1 MRKTKL
7 LSGLMAAAISVTTV
21 AMMTATALPV
31 GAVPSANDPDVVADW
46 VFANNAK
53 AMSGDINGSDF
64 TIKDIS
70 GNGNDLKVQNW
81 ENVSADNEYLRW
93 DTSTYEGGS
102 SLYFNGLS
110 RFNSAKYFKTVDGAP
125 INEEEFMGENGYT
138 IEAVV
143 RVPHNVS
150 ETNPDGFDPDYNKWM
165 SIIMREGA
173 GIELNKSSYEENG
186 DYGILTALNISG
198 NLHFQYVN
206 WTEAD
211 TASPFTAW
219 GRNDMEVGFGNN
231 VWHHVAIV
239 SDTNTLHVF
248 VDGAEYTQE
257 NLPATGIQGIAKVPN
272 MGYGWLVG
280 IASWKESADEGKLE
294 HPFIGNLQQLKITNR
309 ALGQDE
315 FINLTEDPLAEPD
328 IVLDPY
334 KDGLDIGTKVSDLA
348 ASYEED
354 GLTAEVYASDGE
366 TLAAADADVATGM
379 VVKVSKDGTQVGR
392 QQVIIYGDADG
403 DGAIT
408 ALDMQAIKRHLLNK
422 QKLTGANGKAVLLT
436 GDEVSVMDM
445 QAIKR
450 HILKKESISQ
460 VR

>member
-70 GNGNDLKVQNW
+70 GNGNDLQVQNW
-81 ENVSADNEYLRW
+81 KNVSADNEYLRW

-110 RFNSAKYFKTVDGAP
+110 RFDSAKYFKTVDGAP

-143 RVPHNVS
+143 RVPAKDEN
-150 ETNPDGFDPDYNKWM
+150 GFDDKYNGWM
-165 SIIMREGA
+165 SILNREGA
-173 GIELNKSSYEENG
+173 GVEIGKTDG
-186 DYGILTALNISG
+186 DSGILTSLNVSPSMD
-198 NLHFQYVN
+198 FQYVN
-206 WTEAD
+206 TTSD
-211 TASPFTAW
+211 NSPEPYTAW
-219 GRNDMEVGFGNN
+219 ADIDDGGTGTGFGNN

-239 SDTNTLHVF
+239 SDTETLHVF
-248 VDGAEYTQE
+248 VDGSEYTQSAS
-257 NLPATGIQGIAKVPN
+257 LPTSGIQGIAKVPN

-280 IASWKESADEGKLE
+280 IASWKDSADDGKLE
-294 HPFIGNLQQLKITNR
+294 HPYIGNLQQLKITNR

-315 FINLTEDPLAEPD
+315 FINLTEDPLAEPE

-366 TLAAADADVATGM
+366 TLAKADADVATGM
-379 VVKVSKDGTQVGR
+379 VVKVSKDGTQIGR

-422 QKLTGANGKAVLLT
+422 QKLTGATEKAVLLT
-436 GDEVSVMDM
+436 GDEASVMDM